1 MNYTIIFYYWLAF
14 VVLHK
19 EPKAL
24 IIVGT
29 SCKLAPA
36 KGGSG
41 QTSVVSFQS
50 IATNG
55 WLLTSD
61 VWPLNNA
68 AKLQHLGR
76 GSQGKEGWEV
86 RIYTI
91 KNGVKY
97 LTVVSG

>member
-1 MNYTIIFYYWLAF
+1 MGLNQSDYKIIFYYWFAF
-14 VVLHK
+14 VVFHK

-36 KGGSG
+36 KGVCVTRASEELVSG

-55 WLLTSD
+55 W
-61 VWPLNNA
+61 
-68 AKLQHLGR
+68 
-76 GSQGKEGWEV
+76 
-86 RIYTI
+86 
-91 KNGVKY
+91 
-97 LTVVSG
+97 